1 MTQAYTETLAPGSL
15 PLPPY
20 DPELVAVED
29 NQHRPLP
36 KSLGELHELRRT
48 EEDCSQEFLTDS
60 ELTVQDHTIPGPGPD
75 GKEGGIL
82 AAISLSRR
90 EPLDTGGSR
99 PGILFFHGG
108 GRVMGTVYTGLRSLT
123 VAVKE
128 LDAVVL
134 SVKYGL
140 APEVPALDVLEGC
153 YAALLW
159 FSGNLHSFR
168 INPRQLIIAGVSAG
182 AGLAAGVALMAR
194 DRNGPELAAQL
205 LMCPM
210 LDDRCDTLS
219 CLQFENGR
227 GFYTAWDRYAWSC
240 ILGRE
245 PRRQEEE
252 EEERGGGEKVSPYV
266 APARAKDLSS
276 LPLAY
281 IDVASG
287 EPFRDEDIAYASRLW
302 ACGVQ
307 AHLHVWG
314 GGVHGF
320 DLFYECGLG
329 RQAFETRNRW
339 LVEFLRS
346 RGK

>member
-1 MTQAYTETLAPGSL
+1 MTPDGL

-36 KSLGELHELRRT
+36 KSLEELQELRRT
-48 EEDCSQEFLTDS
+48 EEDCSQEFLTDP
-60 ELTVQDHTIPGPGPD
+60 ELTVRDHIIPVPGPGPGPD
-75 GKEGGIL
+75 GYGEGTL
-82 AAISLSRR
+82 SAISLSRR
-90 EPLDTGGSR
+90 KPIDTETAR

-123 VAVKE
+123 TAVKE

-134 SVKYGL
+134 SVNYGL
-140 APEVPALDVLEGC
+140 APETPAPDVLEGC
-153 YAALLW
+153 YASLLW
-159 FSGNLHSFR
+159 LSANLRAFQ
-168 INPRQLIIAGVSAG
+168 INPKQFILAGVSAG

-194 DRNGPELAAQL
+194 DRNGPQLAAQL

-240 ILGRE
+240 VLGSQAGRE
-245 PRRQEEE
+245 
-252 EEERGGGEKVSPYV
+252 GGEEVSPYV
-266 APARAKDLSS
+266 APARAKDLSG

-281 IDVASG
+281 IDAASG
-287 EPFRDEDIAYASRLW
+287 EPFRDEDVAYARRLW

-320 DLFYECGLG
+320 DLFYECDLG
-329 RQAFETRNRW
+329 RQACETRNRW
-339 LVEFLRS
+339 LVGFLRS
-346 RGK
+346 RG